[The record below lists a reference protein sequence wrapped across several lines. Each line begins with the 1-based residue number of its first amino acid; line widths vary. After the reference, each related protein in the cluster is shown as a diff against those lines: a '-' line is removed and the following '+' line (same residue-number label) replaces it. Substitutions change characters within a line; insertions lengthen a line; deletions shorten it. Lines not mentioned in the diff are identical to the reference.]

1 MSGIS
6 CKEPNSTESI
16 TEQCLNFEDYRGN
29 ILEGSFVNPIYQQL
43 MEIIN
48 KGAKS
53 NISNLRGTQ
62 ISLVTKHVNEVR
74 NSSEQESITRAS
86 ALFVCQQVWH

>member
-1 MSGIS
+1 
-6 CKEPNSTESI
+6 
-16 TEQCLNFEDYRGN
+16 
-29 ILEGSFVNPIYQQL
+29 

-48 KGAKS
+48 KGAKI
-53 NISNLRGTQ
+53 NIPNLRGTE

-86 ALFVCQQVWH
+86 ALFVCQQVWY

>member
-6 CKEPNSTESI
+6 CKEPNSAESI

-48 KGAKS
+48 KGAKI
-53 NISNLRGTQ
+53 NIPNLRGTE

-74 NSSEQESITRAS
+74 NSSEQESFTRAS
-86 ALFVCQQVWH
+86 ALFVCQQVWY

>member
-53 NISNLRGTQ
+53 NISNLRGTE

>member
-53 NISNLRGTQ
+53 NISNLRGTE

-74 NSSEQESITRAS
+74 NSSEQESITRAN